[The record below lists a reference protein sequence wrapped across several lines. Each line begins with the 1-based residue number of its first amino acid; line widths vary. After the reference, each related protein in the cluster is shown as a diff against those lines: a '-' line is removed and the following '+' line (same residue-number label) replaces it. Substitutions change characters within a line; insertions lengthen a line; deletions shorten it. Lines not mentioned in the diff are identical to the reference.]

1 MKKNEEKEQFDVI
14 IAGSGMGGLMC
25 GAILSLKGFRVGVL
39 EKHHQIGG
47 NLQTFK
53 RKGVVFNSAMHFVGT
68 MEKGQILHQ
77 VFKYLGVLD
86 STGLERLDP
95 EHYEKIYLGDK
106 EYSYAIGME
115 AHRERLL
122 SYFPTEE
129 KAISAYLDKIQEVWN
144 STNVLNLQDFRNHLD
159 ADTQYTQ
166 MDAFEFIDSLT
177 DNQELRAL
185 WGMTSALYAGD
196 PGRSPLITHAI
207 IHYHY
212 IQSAWKFSHGSDLL
226 AAALEKVITNNGGEV
241 RRNSEVVKFVTDGRN
256 ATDVKLKDGSL
267 IGGKHFISNLHPSQ
281 TVKLVE
287 PGLFRKAYVHRI
299 EDLENTIGS
308 FCLYIKLK
316 KGVFRNI
323 NSNVYIATEKNA
335 WHPGEYYDRPWPSAC
350 ILYTSPDSSNPEFA
364 ESMTISSYMKFEE
377 VKEWEETGVGK
388 RGKRYTDMK
397 NERARLL
404 IGLAESRLEGLGEAI
419 DSYYTATPLT
429 FRDYTGT
436 PEGTVYGIMKDS
448 RNPRHS
454 YISPNTRIPNL
465 YLTGQNSGVGLHGVL
480 GVTVSALFTC
490 ANLLDIGELLNEIRD
505 D

>member
-95 EHYEKIYLGDK
+95 EHYERIYLGDK

-166 MDAFEFIDSLT
+166 MDAFEFIDS
-177 DNQELRAL
+177 
-185 WGMTSALYAGD
+185 
-196 PGRSPLITHAI
+196 I
-207 IHYHY
+207 I
-212 IQSAWKFSHGSDLL
+212 L
-226 AAALEKVITNNGGEV
+226 
-241 RRNSEVVKFVTDGRN
+241 
-256 ATDVKLKDGSL
+256 
-267 IGGKHFISNLHPSQ
+267 P
-281 TVKLVE
+281 
-287 PGLFRKAYVHRI
+287 
-299 EDLENTIGS
+299 
-308 FCLYIKLK
+308 
-316 KGVFRNI
+316 
-323 NSNVYIATEKNA
+323 
-335 WHPGEYYDRPWPSAC
+335 
-350 ILYTSPDSSNPEFA
+350 
-364 ESMTISSYMKFEE
+364 
-377 VKEWEETGVGK
+377 
-388 RGKRYTDMK
+388 
-397 NERARLL
+397 
-404 IGLAESRLEGLGEAI
+404 
-419 DSYYTATPLT
+419 
-429 FRDYTGT
+429 
-436 PEGTVYGIMKDS
+436 
-448 RNPRHS
+448 
-454 YISPNTRIPNL
+454 
-465 YLTGQNSGVGLHGVL
+465 
-480 GVTVSALFTC
+480 
-490 ANLLDIGELLNEIRD
+490 
-505 D
+505 